1 MWIEF
6 DFNKRY
12 ENIGVRLTNN
22 QKKIIN
28 HMKTHPNTTAKE
40 LAEVVEIS
48 SRNIEVNIAKLKD
61 KNIIKRIGSN
71 KGGYWIVK

>member
-1 MWIEF
+1 
-6 DFNKRY
+6 
-12 ENIGVRLTNN
+12 
-22 QKKIIN
+22 
-28 HMKTHPNTTAKE
+28 MKTHPNTTAKE